1 MSANW
6 FFTPYAPARSVIEND
21 LRLSFWK
28 AGLARMWLSCTKDT
42 PPFQCVG
49 FWGDEE
55 FSLEWEPKDCL
66 LLKMKAPN
74 QDLLIGFERVLK
86 HKALAA
92 YRNDGGNVV
101 VEWRVKNADAR
112 FDELQAR
119 GVSDLERLDGK

>member
-6 FFTPYAPARSVIEND
+6 FFTQYAPARSVIEND

-28 AGLARMWLSCTKDT
+28 AGVARMWFTCTKAT
-42 PPFQCVG
+42 APFECLG
-49 FWGDEE
+49 FWGDAEL
-55 FSLEWEPKDCL
+55 SLEWEPQDYL

-74 QDLLIGFERVLK
+74 QDLLTAFERVLK

-92 YRNDGGNVV
+92 YRNGGGSVV

-112 FDELQAR
+112 FDDLKAR
-119 GVSDLERLDGK
+119 GVADLERLDK